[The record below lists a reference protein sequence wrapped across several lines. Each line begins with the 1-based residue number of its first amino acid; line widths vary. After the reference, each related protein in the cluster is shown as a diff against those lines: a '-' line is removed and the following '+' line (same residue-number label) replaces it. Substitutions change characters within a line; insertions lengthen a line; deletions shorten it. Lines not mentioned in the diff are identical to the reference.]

1 MIPISGLRA
10 RAPFPYVGLATA
22 VLLHAILVA
31 IVPPNPYRAV
41 FALAALFAVGYC
53 TLALIVGSTIRLSGP
68 EILAFSTGLTIFITS
83 LSALG
88 VSILGIP
95 ITVFAVVIV
104 GLPIALFALFVQRP
118 RGNPVAAFTDFT
130 RGVLDFSEYS
140 AVEKGAAAVMF
151 AGIAAALVIFVSL
164 FFLSSRGRHTRCSRD
179 WSSDVCSSDLNRASR
194 SDTGHSAAS
203 RAPSDPAEWKGLLSR
218 ASRRRGCP
226 TAGSGLPGL
235 RLGSPDRRSPVM
247 RGEDSPG
254 PAARSTRMVR
264 PLMATLLSSTR
275 WSCWANPLRATA
287 SSLQTCRG
295 RRGSACPPRR

>member
-22 VLLHAILVA
+22 VLLLHAILVA

-130 RGVLDFSEYS
+130 RGFLDFSEYS
-140 AVEKGAAAVMF
+140 AVEKGAAAVLF

-164 FFLSSRGRHTRCSRD
+164 ATVHYPGELSPGLAIMAPDGTNGTANLPTRFVQGQPQD
-179 WSSDVCSSDLNRASR
+179 IVV
-194 SDTGHSAAS
+194 SALGGS
-203 RAPSDPAEWKGLLSR
+203 
-218 ASRRRGCP
+218 
-226 TAGSGLPGL
+226 TAGAFTVRIRLVPSNATGNETFHTVVQASPL
-235 RLGSPDRRSPVM
+235 RM
-247 RGEDSPG
+247 DSLAEYRVSIVLASSETWSQQFSISIEQTG
-254 PAARSTRMVR
+254 DFQLSFALIDARSTVV
-264 PLMATLLSSTR
+264 AESLLSVVVT
-275 WSCWANPLRATA
+275 
-287 SSLQTCRG
+287 
-295 RRGSACPPRR
+295 

>member
-1 MIPISGLRA
+1 MIPISALRA

-22 VLLHAILVA
+22 VLLLHAILVA

-41 FALAALFAVGYC
+41 FALAALFSVGYC
-53 TLALIVGSTIRLSGP
+53 TLALIVGTTIRLSAA

-164 FFLSSRGRHTRCSRD
+164 ATVHYPGELSPGLSIVAPDGTNGTANLPTQFVQGQPQDIVVSALAGSTAGAFTVRIRLVPSNATGNEIFHTVVQATPLRMDAFAEYSVSIVLGPGET
-179 WSSDVCSSDLNRASR
+179 WSQRFSISIEQAGDFRLSFALLDATSTIRAES
-194 SDTGHSAAS
+194 
-203 RAPSDPAEWKGLLSR
+203 LLS
-218 ASRRRGCP
+218 
-226 TAGSGLPGL
+226 
-235 RLGSPDRRSPVM
+235 V
-247 RGEDSPG
+247 
-254 PAARSTRMVR
+254 V
-264 PLMATLLSSTR
+264 AT
-275 WSCWANPLRATA
+275 
-287 SSLQTCRG
+287 
-295 RRGSACPPRR
+295 